1 MKCSIL
7 SYLLLSIIGVFA
19 QSQQPLETSTS
30 GVADIYTT
38 YHSPNSPD
46 HSIRITTQ
54 NDSLCDARSKQ
65 YTGWL
70 DVGPHHM
77 FFWYFESQH
86 KPEHDPLLLWMTGG
100 PGGSSMLGMLQE
112 LGPCLINS
120 HGNGTVYNKYGWSK
134 EANLLFV
141 DQPAGVGFSYIDN
154 EGGHPG
160 PVPGDSFVSAADMHI
175 FLQIFIGQAF
185 PSLQH
190 NPFHISGESYAGHYV
205 PTLASQILTQNSLHP
220 HHTQIPLRSVLIGN
234 AALSLLE
241 TAFGY
246 WETLCTTK
254 PGVPQP
260 VFNTTRCDIM
270 AANIPRCL
278 NLARVCQSHP
288 DPAICMAASTVC
300 WHGVIKWYDGE
311 SGPGGR
317 NRFDITAPCEIEDF
331 CYISTMYVQ
340 EYLNL
345 PWVQNALHVTEDMPA
360 YGGNYS
366 VSSKA
371 VSAAFDLTNDIELS
385 MEPQMRFLLEAGID
399 VLLYQG
405 KLDIA
410 CNTAGNIRWAENL
423 VWKGWAEFW
432 SGEWK
437 PWGRGLGDGGEGTK
451 AGEAKSVR
459 IDMGGSKKTRFTF
472 VTVDGSGHMVPQDQ
486 PVVAL
491 DILRR
496 WLANEEFD

>member
-19 QSQQPLETSTS
+19 QSQQLLETSTS

-234 AALSLLE
+234 AALS
-241 TAFGY
+241 
-246 WETLCTTK
+246 
-254 PGVPQP
+254 PP
-260 VFNTTRCDIM
+260 
-270 AANIPRCL
+270 
-278 NLARVCQSHP
+278 
-288 DPAICMAASTVC
+288 
-300 WHGVIKWYDGE
+300 
-311 SGPGGR
+311 
-317 NRFDITAPCEIEDF
+317 
-331 CYISTMYVQ
+331 
-340 EYLNL
+340 
-345 PWVQNALHVTEDMPA
+345 
-360 YGGNYS
+360 
-366 VSSKA
+366 
-371 VSAAFDLTNDIELS
+371 
-385 MEPQMRFLLEAGID
+385 
-399 VLLYQG
+399 
-405 KLDIA
+405 
-410 CNTAGNIRWAENL
+410 
-423 VWKGWAEFW
+423 
-432 SGEWK
+432 
-437 PWGRGLGDGGEGTK
+437 
-451 AGEAKSVR
+451 
-459 IDMGGSKKTRFTF
+459 
-472 VTVDGSGHMVPQDQ
+472 
-486 PVVAL
+486 
-491 DILRR
+491 
-496 WLANEEFD
+496 